1 MQGTGRLSLP
11 AQGETLMARGRC
23 TTIPRAAPLLLAA
36 ALLGACAAQPVSQA
50 IETSLAAT
58 AGPDSS
64 PSDAPPPGT
73 PVVSPDAS
81 PHATDMPTAAPDRGI
96 PGKPAAVTF
105 TEIDHQDLGGGARQV
120 TFRLTWSA
128 PDGVAD
134 RFLVYGIT
142 RCLRE
147 EKAFDGKPCLVKGM
161 RIPKTVQ
168 ELIATVPGSARSVE
182 VSWQEG
188 EIGPGP
194 YAAVLI
200 RATNDLG
207 DSIFTIA
214 WSADVCWQ
222 CTY

>member
-1 MQGTGRLSLP
+1 MGHGR
-11 AQGETLMARGRC
+11 R
-23 TTIPRAAPLLLAA
+23 TTVRWLAALLLGAA
-36 ALLGACAAQPVSQA
+36 ALGGCSEQPVSQA
-50 IETSLAAT
+50 LDAPLPAT
-58 AGPDSS
+58 AEPGTS
-64 PSDAPPPGT
+64 PSVVPPSDGPA
-73 PVVSPDAS
+73 VSPDAGS
-81 PHATDMPTAAPDRGI
+81 ADGTPLPTTAPARGI
-96 PGKPAAVTF
+96 PDKPVKVTF
-105 TEIDHQDLGGGARQV
+105 KQVDRQDLGGGTQQV

-128 PDGVAD
+128 PEGMAD
-134 RFLVYGIT
+134 EFLVYGIT

-147 EKAFDGKPCLVKGM
+147 EKRFDGKPCLVKGM
-161 RIPKTVQ
+161 RIPKNVQ
-168 ELIATVPGSARSVE
+168 ELIATVPGSDRSVD

>member
-1 MQGTGRLSLP
+1 
-11 AQGETLMARGRC
+11 
-23 TTIPRAAPLLLAA
+23 
-36 ALLGACAAQPVSQA
+36 
-50 IETSLAAT
+50 
-58 AGPDSS
+58 
-64 PSDAPPPGT
+64 
-73 PVVSPDAS
+73 
-81 PHATDMPTAAPDRGI
+81 
-96 PGKPAAVTF
+96 VTF
-105 TEIDHQDLGGGARQV
+105 REIAREGLGGGTQRV

-134 RFLVYGIT
+134 QFLVYGIT

-147 EKAFDGKPCLVKGM
+147 EKAFDDKPCLVKGM
-161 RIPKTVQ
+161 RVPKKLQ
-168 ELIATVPGSARSVE
+168 ELLATVPGSDRSAD
-182 VSWQEG
+182 VSWQEA

-207 DSIFTIA
+207 DSIFTIV

>member
-1 MQGTGRLSLP
+1 
-11 AQGETLMARGRC
+11 MARGRR
-23 TTIPRAAPLLLAA
+23 TTTSRLVAVLVGA
-36 ALLGACAAQPVSQA
+36 ALLGACSEQPVSQA
-50 IETSLAAT
+50 VATSLPGTAAPETSPSGVPPSD
-58 AGPDSS
+58 GPASS
-64 PSDAPPPGT
+64 PDQGAPDGT
-73 PVVSPDAS
+73 D
-81 PHATDMPTAAPDRGI
+81 TPTAAPGRGI
-96 PGKPAAVTF
+96 PDKPAKVTF
-105 TEIDHQDLGGGARQV
+105 REVDREDLGVGTQQV

-134 RFLVYGIT
+134 QFLVYGIT

-147 EKAFDGKPCLVKGM
+147 EKAFDGKPCVVKGM
-161 RIPKTVQ
+161 RIPRQVQ
-168 ELIATVPGSARSVE
+168 ELIATVPGSDRSVD

-188 EIGPGP
+188 EIGLGP

-207 DSIFTIA
+207 ASIFTIA

>member
-1 MQGTGRLSLP
+1 MASGR
-11 AQGETLMARGRC
+11 R
-23 TTIPRAAPLLLAA
+23 TTIPRLVALLLGA
-36 ALLGACAAQPVSQA
+36 ALLGACSEQPVSQA
-50 IETSLAAT
+50 IDAPLPAT
-58 AGPDSS
+58 AGPETS
-64 PSDAPPPGT
+64 PSGVPPSDDPAI
-73 PVVSPDAS
+73 SPDAGS
-81 PHATDMPTAAPDRGI
+81 PDGTFIPTTAPGRGI
-96 PGKPAAVTF
+96 PDKPANVSF
-105 TEIDHQDLGGGARQV
+105 KEIDREDLGGGTQRV

-128 PDGVAD
+128 PEGVAD
-134 RFLVYGIT
+134 QFLVYGIT

-147 EKAFDGKPCLVKGM
+147 EKQFDGKPCLVKGM
-161 RIPKTVQ
+161 RIPKKVQ
-168 ELIATVPGSARSVE
+168 ELIATVPDSDRSVD